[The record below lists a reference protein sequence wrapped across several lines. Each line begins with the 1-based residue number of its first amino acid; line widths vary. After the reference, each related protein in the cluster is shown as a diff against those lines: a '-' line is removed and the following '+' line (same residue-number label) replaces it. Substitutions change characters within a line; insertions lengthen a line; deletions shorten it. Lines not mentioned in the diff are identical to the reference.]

1 MTTVTGATGSRQTEF
16 MRNTGNGAELDK
28 HAFLTL
34 LITQLRNQDPLN
46 PKDNGEFLAQMAQ
59 FTSLEQTQNIN
70 SGIEK
75 MNTNQTMYQNTLLEK
90 MDDLNENIK
99 DLLYLS
105 QFAQFTSIEAEL
117 LLLGKEVTVKTAEG
131 EQIVGKVTSVQL
143 EQTGNKLIVDG
154 QVFTLAQLVKVNSG
168 D

>member
-1 MTTVTGATGSRQTEF
+1 MTTVTGATGSRQAEF

-34 LITQLRNQDPLN
+34 LITQLRHQDPMK
-46 PKDNGEFLAQMAQ
+46 PSDNGEFLAQMAQ

-75 MNTNQTMYQNTLLEK
+75 MNAKLDNLNQ
-90 MDDLNENIK
+90 NIE

-117 LLLGKEVTVKTAEG
+117 LLLGKEVTLKTAEG
-131 EQIVGKVTSVQL
+131 ALIVGKVTSVQL
-143 EQTGNKLIVDG
+143 DQAGNRLVVDG